1 MFYIGAH
8 FPLYTMTL
16 SEAEAVLATKIIAGK
31 VDLPTMDE
39 MKENIKEWLEK

>member
-31 VDLPTMDE
+31 VNLPTMDE
-39 MKENIKEWLEK
+39 MKENVKEWLER